1 MCIKSVGIFFF
12 FFFFE
17 VHKICSYVHTKNVQI
32 NNFHTNN
39 IASLRVSLQDAL
51 DLDVMLVD
59 LGGKIIAPKHKPI
72 N

>member
-1 MCIKSVGIFFF
+1 MQLC
-12 FFFFE
+12 
-17 VHKICSYVHTKNVQI
+17 TQKNVQI

-59 LGGKIIAPKHKPI
+59 LGEKIIAPKHKPI

>member
-1 MCIKSVGIFFF
+1 MCIKSVGF

-17 VHKICSYVHTKNVQI
+17 VHKICSYVHKKMYN

-39 IASLRVSLQDAL
+39 IASLRVRLQDAL
-51 DLDVMLVD
+51 ELDVMLVD
-59 LGGKIIAPKHKPI
+59 LGEKIIAPKHKPI